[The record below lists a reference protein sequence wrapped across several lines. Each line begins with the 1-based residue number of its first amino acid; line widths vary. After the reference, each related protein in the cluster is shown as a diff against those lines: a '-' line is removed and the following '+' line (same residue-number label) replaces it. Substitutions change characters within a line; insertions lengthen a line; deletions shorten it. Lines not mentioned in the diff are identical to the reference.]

1 MEPLLM
7 ETEYEKPLVLVV
19 DDDPT
24 NLRILVSKLN
34 REYRLGVAKS
44 GTKALEYMGKQI
56 PDLVLLDVMMPDMD
70 GYAVCEHIKRD
81 PRLCDIPVVFIS
93 YVDDPSQK
101 TRGFEVGGVDYITKP
116 FHMRAL
122 ILKVRNIIASR
133 EKLKDLYGQRLS
145 LENLGVEI
153 SGGDDKFLQQ
163 LNEAIDRD
171 IADPALN
178 LDTLCRR
185 IGLSRASLYRKLMSA
200 TGLSPARYIQSVR
213 LNLAARMLR
222 ETQMSVSEI
231 ATASGFNSLIHFS
244 ASFRKQYGVPPS
256 RYAAGQEAT
265 GPEAAP
271 GRENEP
277 QE

>member
-1 MEPLLM
+1 M

-19 DDDPT
+19 DDGPT

-116 FHMRAL
+116 FNPSELVARVKSQLRRYTQLGAMQTTEKQIVIRGLVLDTESKTVTVDGEPVRMTPLEYKILELLCRHPGKVFSTEEIYRQVWNDEIVSDNA
-122 ILKVRNIIASR
+122 IAVHVRHIREKIEINPREPRYLKV
-133 EKLKDLYGQRLS
+133 
-145 LENLGVEI
+145 VW
-153 SGGDDKFLQQ
+153 GGGYKI
-163 LNEAIDRD
+163 ER
-171 IADPALN
+171 
-178 LDTLCRR
+178 
-185 IGLSRASLYRKLMSA
+185 
-200 TGLSPARYIQSVR
+200 
-213 LNLAARMLR
+213 
-222 ETQMSVSEI
+222 SE
-231 ATASGFNSLIHFS
+231 
-244 ASFRKQYGVPPS
+244 
-256 RYAAGQEAT
+256 
-265 GPEAAP
+265 
-271 GRENEP
+271 
-277 QE
+277 

>member
-116 FHMRAL
+116 FHDAEVLARVRTHIMNKQMREQLKRHNAEIGKELDEHRRQLLAL
-122 ILKVRNIIASR
+122 L
-133 EKLKDLYGQRLS
+133 D
-145 LENLGVEI
+145 NL
-153 SGGDDKFLQQ
+153 
-163 LNEAIDRD
+163 
-171 IADPALN
+171 P
-178 LDTLCRR
+178 
-185 IGLSRASLYRKLMSA
+185 GLAY
-200 TGLSPARYIQSVR
+200 
-213 LNLAARMLR
+213 R
-222 ETQMSVSEI
+222 ETVI
-231 ATASGFNSLIHFS
+231 LSLIHI
-244 ASFRKQYGVPPS
+244 
-256 RYAAGQEAT
+256 
-265 GPEAAP
+265 
-271 GRENEP
+271 
-277 QE
+277 

>member
-1 MEPLLM
+1 M

-116 FHMRAL
+116 FHDAEVLARVRTHIMNKQMREQLKRHNAEIGKELDEHRRQLLAL
-122 ILKVRNIIASR
+122 LDNLPA
-133 EKLKDLYGQRLS
+133 RLS
-145 LENLGVEI
+145 SVAQAAMQLTGLEKRLLALADEDGIEEGRVRLGVVHR
-153 SGGDDKFLQQ
+153 GTAGDDDWVVF
-163 LNEAIDRD
+163 
-171 IADPALN
+171 
-178 LDTLCRR
+178 T
-185 IGLSRASLYRKLMSA
+185 
-200 TGLSPARYIQSVR
+200 SV
-213 LNLAARMLR
+213 
-222 ETQMSVSEI
+222 
-231 ATASGFNSLIHFS
+231 
-244 ASFRKQYGVPPS
+244 
-256 RYAAGQEAT
+256 
-265 GPEAAP
+265 
-271 GRENEP
+271 GR
-277 QE
+277 